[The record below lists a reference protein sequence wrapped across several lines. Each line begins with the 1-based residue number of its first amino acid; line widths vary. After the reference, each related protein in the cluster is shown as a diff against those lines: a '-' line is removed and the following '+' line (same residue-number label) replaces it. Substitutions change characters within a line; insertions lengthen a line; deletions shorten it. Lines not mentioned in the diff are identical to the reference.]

1 MLCWFLLYNIINRLG
16 IYIYPTPRTFVRVI
30 LKARIVEFAGFR
42 HQKTKKKKKR
52 NLQVDLATRTFKNV
66 CRASCLREVEGAD
79 RACLPGAHGNM
90 AQMKTVPHFQFNVEF
105 FVRIGIP

>member
-1 MLCWFLLYNIINRLG
+1 MLVSAVQHHKSFGNIHISHPKDLCKSDFKGKNGGVCWVSAPKN
-16 IYIYPTPRTFVRVI
+16 
-30 LKARIVEFAGFR
+30 
-42 HQKTKKKKKR
+42 KKKKKR

-79 RACLPGAHGNM
+79 RACLPGAHGNV
-90 AQMKTVPHFQFNVEF
+90 AQMKTVSHFQFNVDF